1 MSTNQAVKTY
11 AQAILSTALEDWLEA
26 LRAVERNLRRNPD
39 ILPVLDDHNAEA
51 SAKEEKLRQVLPG
64 DVSQEVHNFLRL
76 LVRQSDVHLLEDVI
90 IDLQDILEEAGTVAH
105 TARVTTAVKLSP
117 EERNTLEER
126 LMRQHGENLI
136 FEYDVDP
143 SIIGG
148 VRVRIGDHLIDGSV
162 SGRLSALR
170 ERLVQ

>member
-1 MSTNQAVKTY
+1 MSTKRTVKTY
-11 AQAILSTALEDWLEA
+11 AQAILSTALQDWLDA
-26 LRAVERNLRRNPD
+26 LRTVDRNLRQNPD
-39 ILPVLDDHNAEA
+39 VMPVLDDPNAEA
-51 SAKEEKLRQVLPG
+51 SAKEQRLKQVLPS
-64 DVSQEVHNFLRL
+64 DVSHEVHNFLRL
-76 LVRQSDVHLLEDVI
+76 LVRQSDVNLLEDVI
-90 IDLQDILEEAGTVAH
+90 VDLQDILEEAGTVAH
-105 TARVTTAVKLSP
+105 TARVTTAVKLSAD
-117 EERNTLEER
+117 EREQLEQR

-136 FEYDVDP
+136 FEYEVDP